1 MSFLWRKTPQKMKTI
16 LLSAILLLSGCAVI
30 FPKPHDPVMF
40 DQMVSIHI
48 KVNQVNCSDKNWGDL
63 LDKVHHLKV
72 YTELRDDPQSKA
84 IGQLEEALLKAYN
97 SKNEKFCESVLTL
110 NKTRIAVVEDAW
122 KGR

>member
-1 MSFLWRKTPQKMKTI
+1 VKH
-16 LLSAILLLSGCAVI
+16 LLLAVVLVLSGCAVI

-40 DQMVSIHI
+40 DQIVAIDV
-48 KVNQVNCSDKNWGDL
+48 KVRKINCSNKDWGDL
-63 LDKVHHLKV
+63 FDKVHHLKV
-72 YTELRDDPQSKA
+72 YTELREDPQAKA

-97 SKNEKFCESVLTL
+97 SKNEKFCESVLSL

>member
-1 MSFLWRKTPQKMKTI
+1 
-16 LLSAILLLSGCAVI
+16 
-30 FPKPHDPVMF
+30 MF
-40 DQMVSIHI
+40 DQIVGIQI
-48 KVNQVNCSDKNWGDL
+48 RVGKVNCSNKDWGDL
-63 LDKVHHLKV
+63 FDRVHHLKV

>member
-1 MSFLWRKTPQKMKTI
+1 VKR
-16 LLSAILLLSGCAVI
+16 LLLVAVLVLSGCAVI

-40 DQMVSIHI
+40 DQIVGIQI
-48 KVNQVNCSDKNWGDL
+48 RVGKVNCSNKDWGDL
-63 LDKVHHLKV
+63 FDRVHHLKV

>member
-1 MSFLWRKTPQKMKTI
+1 MKR
-16 LLSAILLLSGCAVI
+16 LLLVAVLVLSGCAVI

-40 DQMVSIHI
+40 DQIVGIQI
-48 KVNQVNCSDKNWGDL
+48 RVGKVNCSNKDWGDL
-63 LDKVHHLKV
+63 FDRVHHLKV
-72 YTELRDDPQSKA
+72 YTELREDPQAKA

>member
-1 MSFLWRKTPQKMKTI
+1 
-16 LLSAILLLSGCAVI
+16 
-30 FPKPHDPVMF
+30 MF

>member
-1 MSFLWRKTPQKMKTI
+1 MKR
-16 LLSAILLLSGCAVI
+16 LLLVAVLVLSGCAVI

-40 DQMVSIHI
+40 DQIVGIQIRVS
-48 KVNQVNCSDKNWGDL
+48 KVNCSNKDWGDL
-63 LDKVHHLKV
+63 FDRVHHLKV
-72 YTELRDDPQSKA
+72 YTELREDPQAKA

>member
-1 MSFLWRKTPQKMKTI
+1 MRK
-16 LLSAILLLSGCAVI
+16 LLLAVIVTLSGCAVI

-40 DQMVSIHI
+40 DQVVTIQI
-48 KVNQVNCSDKNWGDL
+48 AVNKVNCSNKDWGDL
-63 LDKVHHLKV
+63 LDRVHHLKV
-72 YTELRDDPQSKA
+72 YTELRDDPQAKA
-84 IGQLEEALLKAYN
+84 VGQLEEALLKAYN

>member
-1 MSFLWRKTPQKMKTI
+1 VKR
-16 LLSAILLLSGCAVI
+16 LLLVAVLVLSGCAVI

-40 DQMVSIHI
+40 DQIVGIQIRVS
-48 KVNQVNCSDKNWGDL
+48 KVNCSNKDWGDL
-63 LDKVHHLKV
+63 FDRVHHLKV
-72 YTELRDDPQSKA
+72 YTELREDPQAKA